1 MKRALVLEGG
11 GFRGMFTAGI
21 LDYFLEQKLNF
32 NSVIGVSMG
41 ALIGMNYISKQKY
54 RSRDLAINYMFD
66 KNYISF
72 KNLILKGNLVNW
84 NYLFSGKINED
95 NPFDEKSFHNS
106 SSKFFV
112 NVFNLRTGEVEYHDT
127 VKNDHF
133 VDYIKASASLPVAS
147 RKVKIGDEIFFD
159 GGVVDSLA
167 FEKAIEDRYD
177 KTVLILTRTLEYKKK
192 VQPALW
198 FFRLRYFRYPKLY
211 KKLKVRHDR
220 YNKLVKKAAELE
232 KNGELFIIRPE
243 EELGIG
249 RFEKDVGKLK
259 AIYNIGYEY
268 ANKIYP
274 DLIKYLK
281 DENA

>member
-84 NYLFSGKINED
+84 DYLFSGKINED
-95 NPFDEKSFHNS
+95 NPFDEKSFHKS
-106 SSKFFV
+106 SSNFFV
-112 NVFNLRTGEVEYHDT
+112 NVFNLKTGEVEYHDT
-127 VKNDHF
+127 VENDHF
-133 VDYIKASASLPVAS
+133 IDYIKASASLPVAS

-167 FEKAIEDRYD
+167 FEKAIEDGYD

-220 YNKLVKKAAELE
+220 YNKLVKKAVELE

-243 EELGIG
+243 EELGVG

-259 AIYNIGYEY
+259 EIYNIGYEY